1 MRGIDGRSRR
11 LRVAVSLRLLVGTA
25 DGLYEIGSD
34 AASTLSGYSVTS
46 VAGTDGS
53 LWTLLDE
60 RLVWH
65 RDPEGAWAEVVGL
78 DELSGN
84 CLISVG
90 TDVLIGTREAHLLRL
105 SDGALEPVATFDHVE
120 GRGDWY
126 TPWGGP
132 PDVRSGAVDESGSI
146 FVNIHVGG
154 IARSDDGGASWRPT
168 IDFHSDV
175 HEVIAIPGLVLAAT
189 ARGLATSADR
199 GETWAYSTEGLDAT
213 YARAVAVAEDIV
225 LLSASRGP
233 RGDRAAVYRRRI
245 DSVDPFERCTQ
256 GLPGWFEH
264 NIDTAC
270 LAASGTSVA
279 FGTQDGEVYSSEDC
293 GATWAR
299 VADGL
304 PAVRNVAFAG
314 EALLIE

>member
-1 MRGIDGRSRR
+1 MS
-11 LRVAVSLRLLVGTA
+11 SNLLVGTA
-25 DGLYEIGSD
+25 DGLYEIGDD
-34 AASTLSGYSVTS
+34 AVSTLSGYGVTS
-46 VAGTDGS
+46 VANANGS

-60 RLVWH
+60 RLVWQ
-65 RDPEGAWAEVVGL
+65 RDSEGEWAEVARL
-78 DELSGN
+78 DELFGS
-84 CLISVG
+84 CVIYVG
-90 TDVLIGTREAHLLRL
+90 SDLLIGTREAHLLRL
-105 SDGALEPVATFDHVE
+105 SAGALEPVAAFDRVE
-120 GRGDWY
+120 GRSDWY

-132 PDVRSGAVDESGSI
+132 PDVRSGAIDESALI
-146 FVNIHVGG
+146 YVNVHVGG
-154 IARSDDGGASWRPT
+154 IARSDDDGATWQPT
-168 IDFHSDV
+168 IDIHSDV

-199 GETWAYSTEGLDAT
+199 GETWAFSTEGLDAT
-213 YARAVAVAEDIV
+213 YSRAVAVAEDIV

-245 DSVDPFERCTQ
+245 HSTDPFERCTR

-279 FGTQDGEVYSSEDC
+279 FGTQDGEVYSSEDR

-299 VADGL
+299 VAEGL
-304 PAVRNVAFAG
+304 PAVNSVAFAG
-314 EALLIE
+314 A